1 MKRKPRKVNAG
12 IAGRRSVLT
21 RTVFF
26 REGSRL
32 HVGIL
37 CRKCSGNKS
46 LDRGC
51 AVVFLATHEN
61 SRREIY
67 RRGT

>member
-21 RTVFF
+21 RTVFY

-32 HVGIL
+32 HACIL
-37 CRKCSGNKS
+37 CCKWPGNK
-46 LDRGC
+46 LPDRAYALLC
-51 AVVFLATHEN
+51 SVTHEN
-61 SRREIY
+61 SRGDTCRTE
-67 RRGT
+67 T

>member
-1 MKRKPRKVNAG
+1 MMRIPRKANAG

-21 RTVFF
+21 RTVFY

-32 HVGIL
+32 HDRIL
-37 CRKCSGNKS
+37 CGNCPGNKS
-46 LDRGC
+46 PDRACG
-51 AVVFLATHEN
+51 LLRSATHEN

-67 RRGT
+67 RRGA